1 MNKEI
6 IEKLKDKDLLKIMAS
21 ASSRYIYTLSKEE
34 INTGKLNAM
43 WKASKR
49 YNQDSGC
56 KFTTYLY
63 KGVEMEC
70 RTQQK
75 FNSKNDPH
83 NKQVHTNMPDPTDY
97 VKKME
102 ILDLINNCDDPDL
115 IYDRFYKNMTITE
128 LAQER
133 GVCGETIRIKI
144 KKTLKRLK
152 SNFI

>member
-1 MNKEI
+1 
-6 IEKLKDKDLLKIMAS
+6 
-21 ASSRYIYTLSKEE
+21 
-34 INTGKLNAM
+34 
-43 WKASKR
+43 
-49 YNQDSGC
+49 
-56 KFTTYLY
+56 
-63 KGVEMEC
+63 
-70 RTQQK
+70 
-75 FNSKNDPH
+75 
-83 NKQVHTNMPDPTDY
+83 
-97 VKKME
+97 ME